1 MAKVKVTKVE
11 KLEAIKGLVQEYPD
25 YVEFLDAEIARL
37 NARAGKVAEKRAE
50 KNVEKR
56 DEYEGAILGALEHA
70 GRAITLAE
78 LVAGVNIEDVTPGRV
93 AYYAGQLVKAGQ
105 VTREKAKV
113 DGKKVTIYAIAQLI
127 KVAGAVSRG
136 APPLEIDKN
145 F

>member
-50 KNVEKR
+50 KNTEKR
-56 DEYEGAILGALEHA
+56 DEYEVAILGVLENA

-78 LVAGVNIEDVTPGRV
+78 LVAGINIEDVTPGRV
-93 AYYAGQLVKAGQ
+93 AYYAGQLVKTGA

-113 DGKKVTIYAIAQLI
+113 EGKKVTIYAIA
-127 KVAGAVSRG
+127 
-136 APPLEIDKN
+136 
-145 F
+145 

>member
-11 KLEAIKGLVQEYPD
+11 KLEAIKGLVQEYPA

-56 DEYEGAILGALEHA
+56 DEYEGAILGALEDA

-78 LVAGVNIEDVTPGRV
+78 LVAGINIEDVTPGRV
-93 AYYAGQLVKAGQ
+93 AYYAGQLIKAGQ
-105 VTREKAKV
+105 VTREKTKV
-113 DGKKVTIYAIAQLI
+113 DGKKVTIYAIA
-127 KVAGAVSRG
+127 
-136 APPLEIDKN
+136 
-145 F
+145 

>member
-11 KLEAIKGLVQEYPD
+11 KLEAIKGLVKEYPD

-37 NARAGKVAEKRAE
+37 NTRAGKVAEKRAE

-78 LVAGVNIEDVTPGRV
+78 LVAGINIEDVTPGRV

-113 DGKKVTIYAIAQLI
+113 DGKKVTIYA
-127 KVAGAVSRG
+127 VA
-136 APPLEIDKN
+136 
-145 F
+145 

>member
-11 KLEAIKGLVQEYPD
+11 KLEAIKGLVKEYPD

-37 NARAGKVAEKRAE
+37 NTRAGKVAEKRAE
-50 KNVEKR
+50 KNTEKR
-56 DEYEGAILGALEHA
+56 DEYERAILGALEHA

-78 LVAGVNIEDVTPGRV
+78 LVAGINIEDVTPGRV

-113 DGKKVTIYAIAQLI
+113 EGKKVTIYAIA
-127 KVAGAVSRG
+127 
-136 APPLEIDKN
+136 
-145 F
+145 